1 MRTLLRAGVERAS
14 GRAGPAGVTY
24 RVDVP
29 DGGVVA
35 SVDPDR
41 MSQALDNLVD
51 NALRFAPTGTEI
63 VLSARADGTDLI
75 VEVTDDGSGFAAEFL
90 PHAFERFRRPDA
102 SRSRGDGGAGLGL
115 AIVRAIALAHGGT
128 AVADNRPDGGARV
141 RLVLPGAVSSRVPS
155 EPVAGGPGEEE

>member
-1 MRTLLRAGVERAS
+1 VSRSHPSAPS
-14 GRAGPAGVTY
+14 PH
-24 RVDVP
+24 
-29 DGGVVA
+29 
-35 SVDPDR
+35 
-41 MSQALDNLVD
+41 